1 MRYSAKTKGFYDD
14 SNYPK
19 DSVEISYEYYK
30 ELLEAQD
37 QGNSI
42 EPNEKGLPI
51 VALVKQDSTAVEER
65 VWRNL
70 ELQRADIELNKV
82 QDGEGVG
89 SVQSWRDY
97 RKQLRAWPQDK
108 NFPLSSAR
116 PKAPDTKE

>member
-19 DSVEISYEYYK
+19 DSVEISHEYYK
-30 ELLEAQD
+30 QLLEAQD

-42 EPNEKGLPI
+42 GCDEKGFPVI
-51 VALVKQDSTAVEER
+51 VLIKQNNASTEER
-65 VWRNL
+65 IWRNL

-108 NFPLSSAR
+108 NFPLSSER